1 MVSLLSKLKLVVWTT
16 VIAVPWVLVLWEA
29 HAWIELGG
37 QEI

>member
-1 MVSLLSKLKLVVWTT
+1 MVWTM
-16 VIAVPWVLVLWEA
+16 VIAVPLVLVLWEA